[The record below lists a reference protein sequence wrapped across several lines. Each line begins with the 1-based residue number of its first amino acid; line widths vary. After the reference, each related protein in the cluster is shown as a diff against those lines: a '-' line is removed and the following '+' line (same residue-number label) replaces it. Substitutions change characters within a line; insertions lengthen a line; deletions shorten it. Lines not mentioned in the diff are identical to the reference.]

1 MADNEETKG
10 ATPANVSA
18 DTKDAP
24 VHPTKQPA
32 WDPSTG
38 PIPRPAGWMYKGV
51 KLGKTELWYASP
63 KVQLFLVSMV
73 CFLCPGMF
81 NAITGMGGGGQV
93 STQAQ
98 NDASTALYRYVFR
111 RMIAVDSS
119 RSP

>member
-24 VHPTKQPA
+24 VHPTEHPA

-98 NDASTALYRYVFR
+98 NDASTALYRYV
-111 RMIAVDSS
+111 
-119 RSP
+119 SPQG